1 MNKRFKLYTPRAVAL
16 SALGAVALPSFAA
29 IDIASATTAIADG
42 STAMLAVLAAII
54 GVVAVVWA
62 MRKVIGL
69 FGR

>member
-1 MNKRFKLYTPRAVAL
+1 MNKQFKLYTPRALAL
-16 SALGAVALPSFAA
+16 SLLGAAALPSFAA
-29 IDIASATTAIADG
+29 IDVASATTAIADG

>member
-1 MNKRFKLYTPRAVAL
+1 MNKQLRLSFPRTA
-16 SALGAVALPSFAA
+16 ALGGLALAAVPSFAA
-29 IDIASATTAIADG
+29 IDVTSATTAISDG

>member
-1 MNKRFKLYTPRAVAL
+1 MSKQFSVLPRAL
-16 SALGAVALPSFAA
+16 ALGSLAAVALPSFAA
-29 IDIASATTAIADG
+29 IDVTSATTAVADG
-42 STAMLAVLAAII
+42 STAMLAVLGAII